1 MSREKRRSRTSY
13 CGWHAQGGTY
23 ILRGTPEQLVHR
35 YESLAAQARNE
46 KDNMNEQ
53 MYLQYADHWR
63 RVATHEVVED

>member
-13 CGWHAQGGTY
+13 CGTY

-63 RVATHEVVED
+63 RVED